1 MGEEPALRASIEA
14 LATGHLIQQEWRRR
28 AALVLGLVAGGAA
41 VATFSYQ
48 VSPWIALA
56 APIALGY
63 LVLSALRPALAMMI
77 ACMLV
82 VFEDSQLPLGVIGSL
97 SPSEFAFLLVGAGW
111 VWRALE
117 GRSDIRFVQI
127 ADYPIVALV
136 LSVSV
141 GLAVG
146 VPATTVVRFL
156 VDWTAFLLVFLTVK
170 SFSPQDVRR
179 VLLAL
184 SLGGGVIAAL
194 GALAYLRGGG
204 ATLTQSGAGVTGR
217 AAAAIL
223 DPNYYGAYLQMVA
236 IPLFALLVLGG
247 LRPRLPWIGVLS
259 LMMAGI
265 ALSLSRGALLGVVLG
280 GGIVV
285 LASARTRAVSLCVVT
300 VVVATAAINV
310 NPLLS
315 SGTTSEVIAERLSS
329 VGVQSE
335 NNKRTLI
342 WSRAIE
348 LTISHPEGIGALQ
361 FQAASERV
369 GLTQLGR
376 PLENVHNT
384 YLNIAVEL
392 GLLGLLAYFAWLVR
406 IGWDVAVEWHRRRR
420 STFAMTVGIGASLS
434 GYSLQALT
442 VSQYRVQI
450 IFATFFVLAGAAA
463 ALRAWPDDAI
473 LLDVTA
479 RRGPVPTAAA
489 ARFGRSGGSDVSI
502 PVAPAP

>member
-1 MGEEPALRASIEA
+1 MGEESAVRASIEA
-14 LATGHLIQQEWRRR
+14 LATGHLMQQEWRRR
-28 AALVLGLVAGGAA
+28 ATLVLGLIAGGAA
-41 VATFSYQ
+41 VATISYQ

-63 LVLSALRPALAMMI
+63 LVLSALRPVQALMI
-77 ACMLV
+77 ACVLV
-82 VFEDSQLPLGVIGSL
+82 VFEDHQLPLGVIGSL

-117 GRSDIRFVQI
+117 GRSDVRYVQI
-127 ADYPIVALV
+127 ADYPIAALV

-146 VPATTVVRFL
+146 VPVTTVVRFL
-156 VDWTAFLLVFLTVK
+156 VVWTAFFFVFLTVK
-170 SFSPQDVRR
+170 GFAPQDVRR

-184 SLGGGVIAAL
+184 AVGGGALAAL
-194 GALAYLRGGG
+194 GARAYLRGGG

-217 AAAAIL
+217 AAAAIA
-223 DPNYYGAYLQMVA
+223 DPNYYGAYLQLAAV
-236 IPLFALLVLGG
+236 PLLALLVLGR

-265 ALSLSRGALLGVVLG
+265 ALSLSRGAVLGVVLG
-280 GGIVV
+280 VGVVV
-285 LASARTRAVSLCVVT
+285 LASARTRAVSLFVVT
-300 VVVATAAINV
+300 VMVATAAINV

-315 SGTTSEVIAERLSS
+315 SGTSEVIAERLSS

-335 NNKRTLI
+335 NNKRTLL

-361 FQAASERV
+361 FQVASERF
-369 GLTQLGR
+369 GLTQLGS

-392 GLLGLLAYFAWLVR
+392 GLLGLLGYLAWLVR
-406 IGWDVAVEWHRRRR
+406 VGWDIAVEWRRRR
-420 STFAMTVGIGASLS
+420 RATFALAVGIGASLC

-442 VSQYRVQI
+442 VSQYRVET

-473 LLDVTA
+473 SYDFTA
-479 RRGPVPTAAA
+479 RENQVPTAATA
-489 ARFGRSGGSDVSI
+489 ASGGSGVSDVPI
-502 PVAPAP
+502 PWAPAF